1 MSLGVNLLLG
11 LVEQAAAAL
20 DAGYDIE
27 IVEMHHRHKVDAPSG
42 TALALGRA
50 AARGRQVALEEAAVR
65 VRDGITGPRQA
76 GTIGFATLRGGD
88 VVGDHRV
95 VFAGAGER
103 LELAHIATDR
113 RIYARGAVHAAR
125 WTEGQRAGA
134 LRDERRAG
142 AGCGALAGFGRRWQQ
157 PLDQPVGAVDI
168 DDRAA
173 AWVDRHAHHP
183 GDEDGVGA
191 GFLGRCD
198 VAVEAGQRVFQNRGA
213 GGERGPASGLEAGLA
228 HHAGAAGETVGEL
241 VLLGC
246 QQVDGEAA
254 AGEEQA
260 VGLGLAV
267 DAGQELRRLGRD
279 RADGGGGEA
288 GAGRHLARW

>member
-1 MSLGVNLLLG
+1 MRIGIVGCAGRMGRTNLCQVLETEGVTLAGGLERPGHPALGQDLGTLAGLEPVGLAATDDLDALLAASDVLIEFSTPEATLATTARAAERGCAHVIGTTGLDPEQTRRLESHARRIPIVWAPNMSLGVNLLLG
-11 LVEQAAAAL
+11 LVERAAAAL

-95 VFAGAGER
+95 VFAGLGER

-125 WTEGQRAGA
+125 WTEGRA
-134 LRDERRAG
+134 
-142 AGCGALAGFGRRWQQ
+142 
-157 PLDQPVGAVDI
+157 
-168 DDRAA
+168 
-173 AWVDRHAHHP
+173 P
-183 GDEDGVGA
+183 GLYGMS
-191 GFLGRCD
+191 D
-198 VAVEAGQRVFQNRGA
+198 V
-213 GGERGPASGLEAGLA
+213 
-228 HHAGAAGETVGEL
+228 
-241 VLLGC
+241 
-246 QQVDGEAA
+246 
-254 AGEEQA
+254 
-260 VGLGLAV
+260 LGL
-267 DAGQELRRLGRD
+267 
-279 RADGGGGEA
+279 
-288 GAGRHLARW
+288 GAGR

>member
-1 MSLGVNLLLG
+1 MRIGIVGCAGRMGRTNLCQVLETEGVALAGGLERPGHPALGQDLGTLAGLEPVGLAATDDLDALLAVSDVLIEFSTPEATLATTARAAERGCAHVIGTTGLDPEQTQRLEAHAQHIPIVWAPNMSLGVNLLLG
-11 LVEQAAAAL
+11 LVQQAAAAL

-95 VFAGAGER
+95 VFAGLGER

-125 WTEGQRAGA
+125 WTEGRA
-134 LRDERRAG
+134 
-142 AGCGALAGFGRRWQQ
+142 
-157 PLDQPVGAVDI
+157 
-168 DDRAA
+168 
-173 AWVDRHAHHP
+173 P
-183 GDEDGVGA
+183 GLYGMSDVLGLGVG
-191 GFLGRCD
+191 R
-198 VAVEAGQRVFQNRGA
+198 
-213 GGERGPASGLEAGLA
+213 
-228 HHAGAAGETVGEL
+228 
-241 VLLGC
+241 
-246 QQVDGEAA
+246 
-254 AGEEQA
+254 
-260 VGLGLAV
+260 
-267 DAGQELRRLGRD
+267 
-279 RADGGGGEA
+279 
-288 GAGRHLARW
+288 

>member
-1 MSLGVNLLLG
+1 MRIGIVGCAGRMGRTNLCQVLETEGVTLAGGLERPGHPALGQDLGTLAGLEPVGLAATDDLDALLAASDVLIEFSTPEATLATTAHAAERGCAHVIGTTGLDPEQTQRLESHARHIPIVWAPNMSLGVNLLLG
-11 LVEQAAAAL
+11 LVERAAAAL

-95 VFAGAGER
+95 VFAGLGER

-125 WTEGQRAGA
+125 WTEGRA
-134 LRDERRAG
+134 
-142 AGCGALAGFGRRWQQ
+142 
-157 PLDQPVGAVDI
+157 
-168 DDRAA
+168 
-173 AWVDRHAHHP
+173 P
-183 GDEDGVGA
+183 GLYGMSDVLGLGVG
-191 GFLGRCD
+191 R
-198 VAVEAGQRVFQNRGA
+198 
-213 GGERGPASGLEAGLA
+213 
-228 HHAGAAGETVGEL
+228 
-241 VLLGC
+241 
-246 QQVDGEAA
+246 
-254 AGEEQA
+254 
-260 VGLGLAV
+260 
-267 DAGQELRRLGRD
+267 
-279 RADGGGGEA
+279 
-288 GAGRHLARW
+288 

>member
-1 MSLGVNLLLG
+1 MRIGIVGCAGRMGRTNLREVLETEGVALAGGLERPGHPALGQDLGTLAGLEPVGLAATDDLDALLAVSDVLIEFSTPEATLATTARAAERGCAHVIGTTGLDPEQTQRLEAHAQHIPIVWAPNMSLGVNLLLG
-11 LVEQAAAAL
+11 LVQQAAAAL

-95 VFAGAGER
+95 VFAGLGER

-125 WTEGQRAGA
+125 WTEGRA
-134 LRDERRAG
+134 
-142 AGCGALAGFGRRWQQ
+142 
-157 PLDQPVGAVDI
+157 
-168 DDRAA
+168 
-173 AWVDRHAHHP
+173 P
-183 GDEDGVGA
+183 GLYGMSDVLGLGVG
-191 GFLGRCD
+191 R
-198 VAVEAGQRVFQNRGA
+198 
-213 GGERGPASGLEAGLA
+213 
-228 HHAGAAGETVGEL
+228 
-241 VLLGC
+241 
-246 QQVDGEAA
+246 
-254 AGEEQA
+254 
-260 VGLGLAV
+260 
-267 DAGQELRRLGRD
+267 
-279 RADGGGGEA
+279 
-288 GAGRHLARW
+288 

>member
-1 MSLGVNLLLG
+1 MRIGIVGCAGRMGRTNLRQVLETEGVALAGGLERPGHPALGQDLGTLAGLEPVGLAATDDLDALLAASDVLIEFSTPEATLATTARAAERGCAHVIGTTGLDSEQTRRLEAHAQRIPIVWAPNMSLGVNLLLG

-65 VRDGITGPRQA
+65 VRDGITGPREA

-95 VFAGAGER
+95 VFAGLGER

-125 WTEGQRAGA
+125 WTEGRA
-134 LRDERRAG
+134 
-142 AGCGALAGFGRRWQQ
+142 
-157 PLDQPVGAVDI
+157 
-168 DDRAA
+168 
-173 AWVDRHAHHP
+173 P
-183 GDEDGVGA
+183 GLYGMS
-191 GFLGRCD
+191 D
-198 VAVEAGQRVFQNRGA
+198 V
-213 GGERGPASGLEAGLA
+213 
-228 HHAGAAGETVGEL
+228 
-241 VLLGC
+241 
-246 QQVDGEAA
+246 
-254 AGEEQA
+254 
-260 VGLGLAV
+260 LGL
-267 DAGQELRRLGRD
+267 
-279 RADGGGGEA
+279 
-288 GAGRHLARW
+288 GAGR

>member
-1 MSLGVNLLLG
+1 MRIGIVGCAGRMGRTNLRQVLETEGVALAGGLERPGHPALGQDLGTLAGLEPVGLAATDDLDALLAASDVLIEFSTPEATLATTARAAERGCAHVIGTTGLDSEQTRRLESHAQHIPIVWAPNMSLGVNLLLG

-65 VRDGITGPRQA
+65 VRDGITGPRQP

-95 VFAGAGER
+95 VFAGLGER

-125 WTEGQRAGA
+125 WTEGR
-134 LRDERRAG
+134 
-142 AGCGALAGFGRRWQQ
+142 
-157 PLDQPVGAVDI
+157 
-168 DDRAA
+168 
-173 AWVDRHAHHP
+173 
-183 GDEDGVGA
+183 
-191 GFLGRCD
+191 
-198 VAVEAGQRVFQNRGA
+198 
-213 GGERGPASGLEAGLA
+213 ASGLYGMSD
-228 HHAGAAGETVGEL
+228 
-241 VLLGC
+241 VL
-246 QQVDGEAA
+246 
-254 AGEEQA
+254 
-260 VGLGLAV
+260 GLGV
-267 DAGQELRRLGRD
+267 GR
-279 RADGGGGEA
+279 
-288 GAGRHLARW
+288 